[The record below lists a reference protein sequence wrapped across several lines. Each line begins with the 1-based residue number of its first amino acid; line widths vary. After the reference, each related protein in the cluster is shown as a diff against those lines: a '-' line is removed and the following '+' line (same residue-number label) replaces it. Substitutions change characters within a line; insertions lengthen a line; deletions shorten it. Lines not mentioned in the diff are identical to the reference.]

1 MRVGLPFILRVALA
15 LGVASVMAGR
25 APLATA
31 ASPAAQGLATKPQAA
46 PQSGESRDQMLAKL
60 YARLAV
66 TKDKHEGVMI
76 AARIQTLQLRSGSA
90 TSDLLLNRAMDIA
103 AKHNTSLA
111 LKLLDQVVVLDPTWP
126 EGWNQRATVRFLV
139 NDDAGSMRDIA
150 RVLKLEPRHFG
161 ALSGMAEILLRHGLD
176 KDALVIDRRL
186 LQIYPTMSGLKKT
199 VDDLTLKVEGRPI

>member
-1 MRVGLPFILRVALA
+1 MRVGSPLVARVALA
-15 LGVASVMAGR
+15 LGAAWLVAGPASRSMAAAPVA
-25 APLATA
+25 APLAK
-31 ASPAAQGLATKPQAA
+31 QPQ
-46 PQSGESRDQMLAKL
+46 PVPSLSESRRQMLAKL
-60 YARLAV
+60 YARLAA
-66 TKDKHEGVMI
+66 TTNAQEGVMI
-76 AARIQTLQLRSGSA
+76 AARIQTLQMRSGSA
-90 TSDLLLNRAMDIA
+90 TSDLLLSRAMDVA
-103 AKHNTSLA
+103 AKHNTTLA
-111 LKLLDQVVVLDPTWP
+111 LKLLDQVVVLDPSWP
-126 EGWNQRATVRFLV
+126 EGWNQRATLRFQA